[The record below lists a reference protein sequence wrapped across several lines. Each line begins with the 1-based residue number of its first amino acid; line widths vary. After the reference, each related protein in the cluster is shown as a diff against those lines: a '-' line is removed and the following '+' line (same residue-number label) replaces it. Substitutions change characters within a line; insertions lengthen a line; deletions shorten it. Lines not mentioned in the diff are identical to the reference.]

1 MPVRVFTSEQFDSV
15 DLNSTLVLLGA
26 SKAASH
32 GICPDAG
39 QNAPKMRLAS
49 SGGWVSCEW
58 TLEPIA
64 YSTYMCVVYSS
75 FVA

>member
-15 DLNSTLVLLGA
+15 DHNSPVVLLGA

-32 GICPDAG
+32 GTCPDAG

-58 TLEPIA
+58 ILEPIA
-64 YSTYMCVVYSS
+64 CPTDQ
-75 FVA
+75 